1 MFWLQLCIYLHR
13 HVHVCCVIVWYHW
26 IQDSCGYKL
35 ILSAYLCDRN
45 VEAFLWLNR
54 SFTIIFISLPPRE
67 KYFLHFMI
75 STSTFT
81 TGSPRPLSRLRFW
94 SPIWSTVYASIS
106 PVHAQERMSH
116 NLSWACMHS
125 PENSISLQDFI
136 RVVVFFNPF
145 NHKLLTKTFYSL
157 SICTVKDA
165 NKFQAHKSVSRR
177 MNFQMK
183 SPQKPREVLWLLC
196 LGTLCRST
204 QLHIVTKQESSVSSE
219 CFLFFSHN
227 VKGNT
232 TRRQLGQIFC
242 SGRKRSTL

>member
-1 MFWLQLCIYLHR
+1 MHPFLLYMPKKGWVTIFPELACTPLRTAYPCR
-13 HVHVCCVIVWYHW
+13 
-26 IQDSCGYKL
+26 
-35 ILSAYLCDRN
+35 ILLGL
-45 VEAFLWLNR
+45 F
-54 SFTIIFISLPPRE
+54 F
-67 KYFLHFMI
+67 
-75 STSTFT
+75 
-81 TGSPRPLSRLRFW
+81 
-94 SPIWSTVYASIS
+94 
-106 PVHAQERMSH
+106 
-116 NLSWACMHS
+116 
-125 PENSISLQDFI
+125 
-136 RVVVFFNPF
+136 FFNPF

-183 SPQKPREVLWLLC
+183 SPQKSREVLWLLC
-196 LGTLCRST
+196 LGTLCQST